1 MAGEAPP
8 ETDVATLAG
17 WRAAGAAHAVLD
29 IREPWECAV
38 APFPGALAV
47 PMREVPA
54 RVETL
59 PRDRPLVVLCHRGS
73 RSLRVTYWLRA
84 QGFTNTVNLR
94 GGIDA
99 WSREVDA
106 SVPRY

>member
-1 MAGEAPP
+1 MTAALPL

-17 WRAAGAAHAVLD
+17 WRAEAVPHAVLD
-29 IREPWECAV
+29 VREPWETEA
-38 APFPGALAV
+38 APFPGAITV
-47 PMREVPA
+47 PMGQVPA
-54 RVETL
+54 RLAEL

-84 QGFTNTVNLR
+84 HGFADAVNLR

-99 WSREVDA
+99 WSREVDP